1 MFLLVFVFSFTEMHS
16 QEIFFYTGK
25 NFTTYNYK
33 NSLGESNPN
42 LKGGQGPFYELGYA
56 MPLGDDRFKYSI
68 AISLNEYN
76 ANGGN
81 AASNYNWNTNYF
93 GVKNAMSFKMFDS
106 NKFDISAKGGLAIS
120 SMVYGRQTI
129 NGTYYNLSGQKEF
142 AGLWIEPSLGIQA
155 KCIITRDINLSL
167 GYNII
172 KSFNSGKSTTEKLSF
187 TTNQLQFGIH
197 LELY

>member
-1 MFLLVFVFSFTEMHS
+1 MHS
-16 QEIFFYTGK
+16 QEIYFNTGK

-33 NSLGESNPN
+33 NSSGESNPN
-42 LKGGQGPFYELGYA
+42 LKGGQGSFYEVGYA
-56 MPLGDDRFKYSI
+56 VPLNDDRFKYSI
-68 AISLNEYN
+68 AICLNEYN

-81 AASNYNWNTNYF
+81 TASNYSWSTNYF
-93 GVKNAMSFKMFDS
+93 GVKNAISFKMFDS
-106 NKFDISAKGGLAIS
+106 NKFDISAKGGLIFS
-120 SMVYGRQTI
+120 SMIYGRQTI
-129 NGTYYNLSGQKEF
+129 NGTYYDLSGQKEF
-142 AGLWIEPSLGIQA
+142 AGLWIEPFLGIQT

-172 KSFNSGKSTTEKLSF
+172 KSFNTSNSGPEKLSF